1 MDQRTES
8 LFPHRPSPPPCRW
21 EPSSAVCAY
30 MVRIEPST
38 GAVYADEQL
47 LQELEV
53 AGYKRS
59 LLLQVWNG
67 VGVRVP

>member
-1 MDQRTES
+1 M
-8 LFPHRPSPPPCRW
+8 
-21 EPSSAVCAY
+21 CAY

-59 LLLQVWNG
+59 PLLQVWSG